1 MTIITQMLKSAH
13 DNDGKIL
20 HRLDNRTSPKGVDLK
35 KNTLKKHVQLKEN
48 LESRVLEYMRK
59 IGC

>member
-20 HRLDNRTSPKGVDLK
+20 HRLDNRTSPKGLDLK

-48 LESRVLEYMRK
+48 LESRVLEYM
-59 IGC
+59 